1 MERVTTG
8 RDAGGGKPERAF
20 GRRCGWAL
28 AGWGAAALLTGWV
41 AGCDRTL
48 DDATG
53 AKTADAP
60 ATPGIVRLKPEVA
73 AQAGVEV
80 RPVVRGTFRHYRDFP
95 GIVRPNE
102 NNLADITALVR
113 GRASEVYADLG
124 QEVQAGKLL
133 AVLDSSEL
141 GMAQSSHLKAKAK
154 LHLAEQAFER
164 ATLLLEEKVIGR
176 SEFQRRQGDLISAR
190 ADARE
195 ARDRLQLLGMDAAAI
210 ARIEREETI
219 RSQVPIHAPFAGRII
234 ARSLTRGEVVDTTST
249 LFVVADLSNVWV
261 IATVPEKDIPYI
273 LRSANRD
280 RQVEVLVATYPN
292 EVLHGTVTYVGDVLD
307 PATRTM
313 QVRVEVPNPE
323 GRLKP
328 EMFASVRIHA
338 DPEPETL
345 LVPSAAALRDE
356 GETIVFVQLDPQQF
370 ARRVV
375 TLDGGSGETAKAL
388 DGLREGEQI
397 VVRGGFLLK
406 SELVKQQQ
414 GGHTE

>member
-1 MERVTTG
+1 MEHTTTGLRADGGKTERV
-8 RDAGGGKPERAF
+8 F
-20 GRRCGWAL
+20 GRRCGRAVAGWGLAALL
-28 AGWGAAALLTGWV
+28 AGWGV
-41 AGCDRTL
+41 GCDRAI

-53 AKTADAP
+53 AKTADEP
-60 ATPGIVRLKPEVA
+60 ATPGIVRLKPEIA

-80 RPVVRGTFRHYRDFP
+80 RPVVRGTFRRYRDFP

-102 NNLADITALVR
+102 NNLAEITALVR

-124 QEVQAGKLL
+124 QEVRAGMLL
-133 AVLDSSEL
+133 AILDSSEL

-154 LHLAEQAFER
+154 LDLAEQAFER
-164 ATLLLEEKVIGR
+164 AKLLLEEKVIGR

-195 ARDRLQLLGMDAAAI
+195 ARDRLHLLGMDEKEI
-210 ARIEREETI
+210 KRIEREETI
-219 RSQVPIHAPFAGRII
+219 RSYVPIHAPFAGRII

-249 LFVVADLSNVWV
+249 LFVVADLSHVWV
-261 IATVPEKDIPYI
+261 IATIPEKDIPYV

-345 LVPSAAALRDE
+345 LVPSAATLRDE

-370 ARRVV
+370 ARRAV
-375 TLDGGSGETAKAL
+375 TLDGGGGDTVKAL
-388 DGLREGEQI
+388 DGLREGEAV

-406 SELVKQQQ
+406 SELVKQRQD
-414 GGHTE
+414 GHTE